1 LVILGNVL
9 ILLTF
14 NLVILMKALT
24 EMQESFLH
32 NHVKHGMNPTQSARV
47 AGYADPK
54 QSAFQLVHSPA
65 MIAKIRHEREK
76 LFHTDLATTA
86 TATLRDVM
94 ESEEA
99 PASAKVSACRTVLEV
114 CGMLGKHSQKSND
127 NKSLSDMT
135 ADDLAVLIGSLE
147 DSKQAMAKVIDG
159 NNNSTETTQSSD
171 IIKD

>member
-1 LVILGNVL
+1 
-9 ILLTF
+9 
-14 NLVILMKALT
+14 MKAFT
-24 EMQESFLH
+24 ERQNEFLH
-32 NHVKHGMNPTQSARV
+32 NHVKLGMNPTQSARV

-86 TATLRDVM
+86 TATLKAVM
-94 ESEEA
+94 ESEDA

-114 CGMLGKHSQKSND
+114 CSLLGRNSQKVND

-147 DSKQAMAKVIDG
+147 DSKQAMAKVIDV
-159 NNNSTETTQSSD
+159 NKNATEDVEDVEVIDIVERKSD
-171 IIKD
+171 SILDDQKK